1 MKKKIVSLLL
11 ILMTLSLMVCSDQ
24 KNEVNSQKE
33 ESSKLSIFVSIL
45 PEKYFVGRIGGD
57 LVNVNVVVGE
67 GDDPHTYEPK
77 PQQMKD
83 MGEADIY
90 FAIGIEFEKIWL
102 PKFTNLNKDMNVI
115 HIDKS
120 IEKIPMAEHHHF
132 DEHGAELNK
141 EVSNVDEHRLDPHVW
156 LSTNN
161 AFIISDVILKA
172 LTEEDPDNAKTYR
185 KNHEKLINDIN
196 ELEKG
201 IQESLNDY
209 KNRKFL
215 VFHPAWGYFARD
227 FNLEQ
232 IPVEVEG
239 KEPSPKELVELI
251 EYADSMGIRIVFVS
265 PQFSKE
271 SAQTIAE
278 SINGTTATINPLAED
293 WIENMKRVTEILNS
307 ALNR

>member
-1 MKKKIVSLLL
+1 MKKKIVFLLL
-11 ILMTLSLMVCSDQ
+11 ILMILSLIVCSDQ
-24 KNEVNSQKE
+24 ESEDNSQKE

-45 PEKYFVGRIGGD
+45 PEEYFVERIGGD
-57 LVNVNVVVGE
+57 LVNTNVVVGKGE
-67 GDDPHTYEPK
+67 DPHTYEPK

-83 MGEADIY
+83 MGQADIY

-102 PKFTNLNKDMNVI
+102 PKFTNLNKDMKVI

-120 IEKIPMAEHHHF
+120 IEKIPMAEHHHTN
-132 DEHGAELNK
+132 EHGVELNK
-141 EVSNVDEHRLDPHVW
+141 ETSPVDERRLDPHVW

-161 AFIISDVILKA
+161 AFIISDVILST
-172 LTEEDPDNAKTYR
+172 LIEEDPDNAVTYR
-185 KNHEKLINDIN
+185 KNHEKLVNDIN

-201 IQESLNDY
+201 IRVRLRDCKS
-209 KNRKFL
+209 RKFV

-239 KEPSPKELVELI
+239 KEPSPKELAELI
-251 EYADSMGIRIVFVS
+251 EYIDSMNIRIVFVS

-271 SAQTIAE
+271 SAKTIADN
-278 SINGTTATINPLAED
+278 INGTTATINPLAEN
-293 WIENMKRVTEILNS
+293 WMENMKRVTMLLDS
-307 ALNR
+307 VLNR